1 MRSGNEIFN
10 DRNRIP
16 LASSVESFFFFL
28 STGLCDDSNIDV
40 SNSAEKTYPINDMSI
55 SMTSASLSVPSRIL
69 TSVENE
75 RSDLLRDT
83 KGETERDD

>member
-1 MRSGNEIFN
+1 MKFSTIEIAFRSLHLWI
-10 DRNRIP
+10 
-16 LASSVESFFFFL
+16 LFFFFF

-75 RSDLLRDT
+75 RSNLLRDT